1 MVAAPR
7 IEWIWATTAAP
18 SPTAEATRLVEP
30 ERTSPTAKSPGWLV
44 SNGSGIRPNAVVIE
58 IRGDIW
64 NSPMPDSLYVKT
76 EIDLE
81 SGSCHLQDKQ
91 YG

>member
-1 MVAAPR
+1 VLE
-7 IEWIWATTAAP
+7 IKGQIWA
-18 SPTAEATRLVEP
+18 
-30 ERTSPTAKSPGWLV
+30 
-44 SNGSGIRPNAVVIE
+44 
-58 IRGDIW
+58 
-64 NSPMPDSLYVKT
+64 SPMPDSLYVKT